1 MLFLTNIRNNIPNY
15 FWRSQS
21 GQPRSWTGIAYGIA
35 DIVLPGIIFAA
46 NKNMR
51 KWLNIIAVLGLLI
64 LLIPQTVGLSVT
76 RCAHSGH
83 ILLAGFP
90 IDMDCGMSS
99 DSDCMQHFTFKVSD
113 FSSDDAGAELNP
125 PQLTAFFPLPV
136 LVVIHTASAV
146 FFHPAIQASPPGT
159 LSHSFLPL
167 RN

>member
-1 MLFLTNIRNNIPNY
+1 MKPY
-15 FWRSQS
+15 
-21 GQPRSWTGIAYGIA
+21 P
-35 DIVLPGIIFAA
+35 
-46 NKNMR
+46 MR

-125 PQLTAFFPLPV
+125 PQLTAVFPLPV

-167 RN
+167 KN